1 MTKPK
6 ALLLGRIDHAQA
18 SWQALAD
25 LAELVTPEAKNRQE
39 FIEECQSGRLDGVLA
54 ICDRAPSSLAVTGR
68 FDEELIRALPRS
80 TVRVGW
86 PVALTDS
93 WYMQALGTITS
104 TFAACTARSILVS
117 NCPGVVDDATA
128 DTAVFLILAAL
139 RGFNNGIM
147 AIRTGTWTGRVPP
160 PPLGHDPQGKVLGIL
175 GMGGIGRNLKKKVE
189 VFGMRC
195 IYHNRTKLSPQLAD
209 GAEYVGFDE
218 LLARSDVLSLNLPL
232 NSQTRNIISTNEFAK
247 MKRGVVIVNTARGG
261 VLDEDALVEAL
272 DEGRVLSVGLDVYQ
286 NEPNIHSGLL
296 SNPHV
301 CLLPHMGTSS
311 VETKTKME
319 EWNIGNVRAVLEVGR
334 LNNVVPEQAHLVP
347 FYKYLNRSN
356 STDGKQKRD
365 GIFNKD

>member
-18 SWQALAD
+18 SWQALAE

-39 FIEECQSGRLDGVLA
+39 FIEECRSGRLDGVLA

-68 FDEELIRALPRS
+68 FDEELIRALPQS
-80 TVRVGW
+80 VEFLCHNG
-86 PVALTDS
+86 AGYDNID
-93 WYMQALGTITS
+93 IT
-104 TFAACTARSILVS
+104 ACTARSILVS
-117 NCPGVVDDATA
+117 NCPEVVDDATA

-195 IYHNRTKLSPQLAD
+195 IYHNRTKLNPQLAD

-247 MKRGVVIVNTARGG
+247 MKRGIVIVNTARGG

-286 NEPNIHSGLL
+286 NEPNIHPGLL

-334 LNNVVPEQAHLVP
+334 LNNVVPEQAHLV
-347 FYKYLNRSN
+347 
-356 STDGKQKRD
+356 
-365 GIFNKD
+365 